1 MPVPIPLICGTHA
14 QEIKKRISSEPS
26 DITAMGADA
35 LFGAAAH
42 LFGFFE
48 EQLMD
53 GLFLATVLS

>member
-1 MPVPIPLICGTHA
+1 MPVPIPLICGIHA

-42 LFGFFE
+42 LLSFFE

-53 GLFLATVLS
+53 